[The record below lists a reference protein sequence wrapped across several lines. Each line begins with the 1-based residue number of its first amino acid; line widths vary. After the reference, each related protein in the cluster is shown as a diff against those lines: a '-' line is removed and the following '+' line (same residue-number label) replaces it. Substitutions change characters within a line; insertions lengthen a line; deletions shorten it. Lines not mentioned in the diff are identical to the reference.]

1 MSKEFI
7 YIVNGKEKSTFHR
20 FDRLIPEKLYDYSYN
35 TNIAREIFFIETW
48 RDIRD
53 YIKNPTVYRAIRISG
68 VLRQLFIERRKGVNI
83 SLLSQV
89 NRNYN
94 VNIKYYCNNKILKG
108 KPYPLFERQ
117 DESYVK
123 DIRNLK
129 FSDLDWSHQNQIKI
143 SVDGIPEIVDTSIL
157 DENEFLNK
165 VCISFGQRNN
175 PAFSVGNI
183 IFLMANFNGGIHF
196 DETPSFDELEAFHLA
211 DVNPLIPNKHNLF
224 IEKINEISK
233 VVLHALRPLIFEV
246 ASNLH
251 KFVKSNIQSRGSSNV
266 KLINNHKNTTNNK

>member
-7 YIVNGKEKSTFHR
+7 YIANGKGESTFHR
-20 FDRLIPEKLYDYSYN
+20 FDTLIPEKLYDYSYK

-53 YIKNPTVYRAIRISG
+53 YIKNPSVYRAIRISG

-89 NRNYN
+89 NRSYD
-94 VNIKYYCNNKILKG
+94 VKIKYYCNKKILNG
-108 KPYPLFERQ
+108 NPYPLFEKQ
-117 DESYVK
+117 DERYVK

-143 SVDGIPEIVDTSIL
+143 NVDGIPEIADASIL
-157 DENEFLNK
+157 DEQEFLNK
-165 VCISFGQRNN
+165 VCISFGQKNN

-183 IFLMANFNGGIHF
+183 IFLMANFNGGVHF
-196 DETPSFDELEAFHLA
+196 DETPSFSELEAFHLA

-224 IEKINEISK
+224 IDKINEISK

-246 ASNLH
+246 ASNLYEY
-251 KFVKSNIQSRGSSNV
+251 VNTNIQSRGTSNV
-266 KLINNHKNTTNNK
+266 KLIKNQNNTPNNK